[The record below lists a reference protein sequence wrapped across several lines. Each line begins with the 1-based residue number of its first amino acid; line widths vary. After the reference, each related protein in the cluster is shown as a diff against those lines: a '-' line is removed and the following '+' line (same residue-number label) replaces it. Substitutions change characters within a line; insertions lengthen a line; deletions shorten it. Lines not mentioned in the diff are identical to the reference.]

1 LKKFKLELVSSM
13 SDLSEVKAMP
23 ETRRGS
29 ETPLLKIDAVSKA
42 FGAHQVLHNVSLQM
56 SAGEVIAVIGP
67 SGSGKSTL
75 LRCVNQLEPPTS
87 GAVTVD
93 GVQIVAGQSPG
104 TAKMNHFR
112 RTLGMV
118 FQSFNLFPHLTVLE
132 NVSLA
137 QCRVLGRSRQ
147 EANERSLSLLKRV
160 GLADKA
166 AQYPSRCSGGQ
177 QQRIAISRALALD
190 PKIMLFDEPTS
201 ALDPEVGLE
210 VLAVMRELAE
220 DGMTMMVVT
229 HEMRFAES
237 VSDRVIVMGDGSI
250 LEEGP
255 SKELMRD
262 PKTERVRRFLSA
274 VRDR

>member
-1 LKKFKLELVSSM
+1 M
-13 SDLSEVKAMP
+13 SDLSEP
-23 ETRRGS
+23 
-29 ETPLLKIDAVSKA
+29 AVARQTSASTKSHLIKLDHV
-42 FGAHQVLHNVSLQM
+42 GKVYGDHRVLHDISLEI
-56 SAGEVIAVIGP
+56 AGGEVVAIIGP

-75 LRCVNQLEPPTS
+75 LRCINQLEPPTS
-87 GAVTVD
+87 GSVTVD
-93 GVQIVAGQSPG
+93 GVQIAADTPPN
-104 TAKMNHFR
+104 TAKLMHFR
-112 RTLGMV
+112 RSLGMV
-118 FQSFNLFPHLTVLE
+118 FQSFNLFPHMTVLE

-137 QCRVLGRSRQ
+137 QRRVLGRSND
-147 EANERSLSLLKRV
+147 EANARSIELLTRV

-166 AQYPSRCSGGQ
+166 GQYPARCSGGQ
-177 QQRIAISRALALD
+177 QQRIAIARALALD

-210 VLAVMRELAE
+210 VLAVMRELAD

-237 VSDRVIVMGDGSI
+237 VSDRVIVMADGVV

-255 SKELMRD
+255 SADVMAN
-262 PKTERVRRFLSA
+262 PKTERVQRFLSA

>member
-1 LKKFKLELVSSM
+1 MPNAVASN
-13 SDLSEVKAMP
+13 KAQ
-23 ETRRGS
+23 
-29 ETPLLKIDAVSKA
+29 LLKLDAVGKVYGS
-42 FGAHQVLHNVSLQM
+42 HRVLHDVNLEM
-56 SAGEVIAVIGP
+56 AAGEVLAIIGP

-75 LRCVNQLEPPTS
+75 LRCINQLEPPTAGS
-87 GAVTVD
+87 VTVD
-93 GVQIVAGQSPG
+93 GIQIVAGTAPG
-104 TAKMNHFR
+104 NAKLTHFR

-137 QCRVLGRSRQ
+137 QRRVLGRSTE
-147 EANERSLSLLKRV
+147 EANERSLALLTRV
-160 GLADKA
+160 GLASKA
-166 AQYPSRCSGGQ
+166 SQYPARCSGGQ

-210 VLAVMRELAE
+210 VLAVMRELAD

-229 HEMRFAES
+229 HEMRFAEN
-237 VSDRVIVMGDGSI
+237 VSDRVVVMADGVI

-255 SKELMRD
+255 SGEVMRN
-262 PKTERVRRFLSA
+262 PQTERVQRFLSA